1 VILPKRRDQVRMTDD
16 ELWAFIDSQK
26 TVQLATI
33 GRDGA
38 PHLVPLWFAVDDGA
52 IVLETFTKSQK
63 VKNLERDGRATLL
76 FEDGDVYNE
85 LRGASV
91 TGKVELVRD
100 VEQVHALHMQ
110 VLLRNTPEIPE
121 EVLEKA
127 TKSMAHKKTAILV
140 RPAECRVAS
149 WDHTKLDGIY

>member
-1 VILPKRRDQVRMTDD
+1 MSDD
-16 ELWAFIDSQK
+16 ELWSFIDGQK

-33 GRDGA
+33 GPDGA
-38 PHLVPLWFAVDDGA
+38 PHLVPLWFAVEDRA

-76 FEDGDVYNE
+76 FEDGEGYNE
-85 LRGASV
+85 LRGASI

-100 VEQVHALHMQ
+100 VERVHDLHMQ
-110 VLLRNTPEIPE
+110 VLLRNTPEVPKD
-121 EVLEKA
+121 VLEEA
-127 TKSMAHKKTAILV
+127 TRSMVHKKTAILL

-149 WDHTKLDGIY
+149 WDHSKLGGIY